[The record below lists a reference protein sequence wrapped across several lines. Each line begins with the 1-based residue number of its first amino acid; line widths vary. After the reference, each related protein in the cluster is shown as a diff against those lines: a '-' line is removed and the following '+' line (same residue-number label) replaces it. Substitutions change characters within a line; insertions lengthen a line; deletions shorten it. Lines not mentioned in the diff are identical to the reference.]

1 MTEQELKSVLFQIQ
15 EGKKSLEEINVS
27 ELIDTMIQ
35 YIGATDSALRD
46 ELIYETFCEIFMSN
60 YLENTELHQLVVRV
74 LDENLLLNGIGLVED
89 DSVFTRAFSV
99 LLLAPLFSIDNELN
113 FLSVEE
119 VDRVK
124 EVLLIYMKEEQDLRG
139 YVENKGWA
147 RSVAHC
153 TDAIESLVK
162 NKKLSKNEYPR
173 IMDILLQ
180 KVRTTEHTYVDDE
193 DERLLIPIV
202 AMMEKGYPSSNLI
215 AFMNGIPDMLE
226 QSKSTLAS
234 KNYFILYTNLKLFMR
249 SVYFRFKENQEYSDV
264 VECAESNLKEISY
277 YY

>member
-1 MTEQELKSVLFQIQ
+1 MTEQELKSMLFQIQ
-15 EGKKSLEEINVS
+15 EDKKLLEEINVS
-27 ELIDTMIQ
+27 ELINTMFR
-35 YIGATDSALRD
+35 YIGSTDSVLRD
-46 ELIYETFCEIFMSN
+46 ELIYETFCEIFLSN
-60 YLENTELHQLVVRV
+60 CLENTELHQLVVRV
-74 LDENLLLNGIGLVED
+74 LDENLLLNVIGLVED

-99 LLLAPLFSIDNELN
+99 LLLAPLLSIDDELD

-124 EVLLIYMKEEQDLRG
+124 EVLLTYMKEEQDLRG
-139 YVENKGWA
+139 YVEGKGWA
-147 RSVAHC
+147 HSVAHC

-162 NKKLSKNEYPR
+162 SKKLNQNEYAQ

-202 AMMEKGYPSSNLI
+202 AMMEKGYPSSKLI
-215 AFMNGIPDMLE
+215 EFMNGIPTMLE
-226 QSKSTLAS
+226 QSKSTLAP

-249 SVYFRFKENQEYSDV
+249 SVYFRFKENQKYRDV